1 MKAEIENIIID
12 KIKSGDYNACNFI
25 VDKYKAFVFNIC
37 IRIVKNREDA
47 EEVAQD
53 SFIKAFKSIDGF
65 KHESKFSTWLYRITF
80 NNAVSKTRNKKIFKN
95 EINESEADSI
105 NLSSVSE
112 GLENLKK
119 SDRKSVLKNAME
131 KLNEKEQLLI
141 TLYYFEENSITEVS
155 DITGLETNYIKV
167 KVHRAR
173 KKLYHSI
180 SEVMGIKME
189 DVL

>member
-1 MKAEIENIIID
+1 MKAEIENIVID
-12 KIKSGDYNACNFI
+12 KIKGGDFSACNFI

-37 IRIVKNREDA
+37 IRIVKNKEDA

-80 NNAVSKTRNKKIFKN
+80 NNAISKTRGKKVFES
-95 EINESEADSI
+95 EINESVTEAV
-105 NLSSVSE
+105 NLSYVSD
-112 GLENLKK
+112 GLENLNRI
-119 SDRKSVLKNAME
+119 DRKVVLKKALD
-131 KLNEKEQLLI
+131 KLSQEENLLVS
-141 TLYYFEENSITEVS
+141 LYYFEENSIAEVS
-155 DITGLETNYIKV
+155 EITGYEVNYIKV

-173 KKLYHSI
+173 KKLYHNL
-180 SEVMGIKME
+180 SEIMGIKME

>member
-1 MKAEIENIIID
+1 MKAEIENIVIE

-112 GLENLKK
+112 GLENLKRN
-119 SDRKSVLKNAME
+119 DRRSVLKNAME
-131 KLNEKEQLLI
+131 KLNEEEQLLI

-180 SEVMGIKME
+180 AEVMGIKME

>member
-1 MKAEIENIIID
+1 MKAEIENIVIE

-25 VDKYKAFVFNIC
+25 VDNYKAFVFNIC

-53 SFIKAFKSIDGF
+53 SFIKAFKSIEGF
-65 KHESKFSTWLYRITF
+65 KFESKFSTWLYRITF
-80 NNAVSKTRNKKIFKN
+80 NNAISKTRNKKIFKN
-95 EINESEADSI
+95 DLNENVADSVNHSHI
-105 NLSSVSE
+105 SD
-112 GLENLKK
+112 GLESLNRLDRKKILKK
-119 SDRKSVLKNAME
+119 AME
-131 KLNEKEQLLI
+131 KLNEEENLLI
-141 TLYYFEENSITEVS
+141 SLYYFEENSVAEVAG
-155 DITGLETNYIKV
+155 ITGLEANYIKV

-173 KKLYHSI
+173 KKLYNSL

>member
-1 MKAEIENIIID
+1 MKAEIENIVID
-12 KIKSGDYNACNFI
+12 KIKGGDFSACNFI

-37 IRIVKNREDA
+37 IRIVRNKEDA

-53 SFIKAFKSIDGF
+53 SFVKAFKSIDGF

-80 NNAVSKTRNKKIFKN
+80 NNAVSKTRGKKVFN
-95 EINESEADSI
+95 SEINESVSESA
-105 NLSSVSE
+105 NLSHVSN

-119 SDRKSVLKNAME
+119 IDRKIVLKKAME
-131 KLNEKEQLLI
+131 RLSEEEDLLI
-141 TLYYFEENSITEVS
+141 SLYYFEENSIAEVS
-155 DITGLETNYIKV
+155 EITGLEVNYIKV

-173 KKLYHSI
+173 KKLYYSL
-180 SEVMGIKME
+180 SEIMGIKME